1 MKSPYEWL
9 AAAINNHTWVVAG
22 VAAAVFLLAC
32 FGLTMVTMET
42 GDDTYIDKNTPRG
55 ALLAHYK
62 DTYGSDAIMLIY
74 EADSVRNPEVLDYID
89 HLQED
94 LRNER
99 YVDGVSGVVD
109 LLKQANSGTL
119 PSSTAEIDAIIAQA
133 PPAMVERM
141 LPSDLMTISVINL
154 EPGVSTQVQ
163 GQVLGNI
170 ETIIGI
176 SEPPPGVSV
185 IVSGTPA
192 FSKEMGEAM
201 GAEMGTLILVAMV
214 FMTIAVMLLFSHVRY
229 RLLPI
234 GVVAVGLILTFGLM
248 GIFGIPVSMVVVA
261 AFPVLIGV
269 GIDYAIQFQARFDE
283 EARRSPLPKAV
294 WTTITQMGP
303 SILIAMTA
311 TALGFIAMF
320 FAPVPMIADFGKV
333 CAIGV
338 ASCYIA
344 ALIIIPVFGL
354 ITNYRPK
361 SDVQIDNPAPEAGP
375 SLVERYEHLIGK
387 MAHAVAKHPLPILLV
402 FGIVAVGGYY
412 LDEKVPISADEKTFV
427 PDTMPALQDMEKITR
442 TMGSTSTIPVVVTAD
457 NVLSL
462 EMLEWIDQFGSYELE
477 HNDRMTGV
485 TSVATLIRDYNGGT
499 LPETRAEVDAV
510 VARIP
515 EATLKGYLNGRMEA
529 VLEFST
535 VAMEMDALKSF
546 IEGIQS
552 DIAWNDPPA
561 GATVTITGSSE
572 MFTALMDDI
581 ADSKTFM
588 TMLGFA
594 FILGFLLLVYRRVGA
609 VSPLIPIAFVV
620 GWCGAIMYLLGLEY
634 TPLTAVL
641 GSMSIGVASEYTIVI
656 MERCEEE
663 LAKGVGYLEAIQTAV
678 EKIGMAITVSG
689 VATISGFAALTVS
702 SFNIISNFGI
712 VTVITIGFSL
722 MGGIIALPAVLSI
735 MYRYTGST
743 RTSTPAGAGATD

>member
-1 MKSPYEWL
+1 MKNPYEWL
-9 AAAINNHTWVVAG
+9 AKAINNHTWAVAG
-22 VAAAVFLLAC
+22 VAVAIFVLAC
-32 FGLTMVTMET
+32 FGLSMVTMET
-42 GDDTYIDKNTPRG
+42 GDDTYIDKTTPRG

-74 EADSVRNPEVLDYID
+74 EADSVRNPDILRYID
-89 HLQED
+89 NLQED
-94 LRNER
+94 LGNER
-99 YVDGVSGVVD
+99 YVSGVSGVVD
-109 LLKQANSGTL
+109 LLKQVNGGTL
-119 PSSTAEIDAIIAQA
+119 PSSKAEIDAIIGQA
-133 PPAMVERM
+133 PQEMVERM
-141 LPSDLMTISVINL
+141 LPSDLMTIGIITL
-154 EPGVSTQVQ
+154 EPGVGLEVQKQVIE
-163 GQVLGNI
+163 NI
-170 ETIIGI
+170 ETVVSI

-192 FSKEMGEAM
+192 FAKEMGEAM
-201 GAEMGTLILVAMV
+201 GSEMNTLILVAMV

-234 GVVAVGLILTFGLM
+234 GVVGVGLILTFGFM
-248 GIFGIPVSMVVVA
+248 GIFDIPVSMVVIA

-283 EARRSPLPKAV
+283 ETRRSSLPEAV

-320 FAPVPMIADFGKV
+320 FTPVPMIADFGKV

-361 SDVQIDNPAPEAGP
+361 KAKAIDATAG
-375 SLVERYEHLIGK
+375 SGHSFVERYEYLIGK
-387 MAHAVAKHPLPILLV
+387 MAHAVAKHPLPIILI
-402 FGIVAVGGYY
+402 FGVVAVGGYY
-412 LDEKVPISADEKTFV
+412 LDAKVPISADEKTFV
-427 PDTMPALQDMEKITR
+427 PDTMPALQNMEKITR
-442 TMGSTSTIPVVVTAD
+442 TMGSTSTVPVVVTAD
-457 NVLSL
+457 DIFTL
-462 EMLEWIDQFGSYELE
+462 EMLEWIDQFGTYELE
-477 HNDRMTGV
+477 HNDKMTGV
-485 TSVATLIRDYNGGT
+485 TSVATLIRDYNGGV
-499 LPETRAEVDAV
+499 LPTTSAEVDAV

-515 EATLKGYLNGRMEA
+515 EATLKSYLNGRMEA

-546 IEGIQS
+546 IEGIRS

-561 GATVTITGSSE
+561 GATVTITGTSE
-572 MFTALMDDI
+572 MFTALMDEI
-581 ADSKTFM
+581 AESKTFM
-588 TMLGFA
+588 TLLGFV

-620 GWCGAIMYLLGLEY
+620 GWCGAIMYFLGLDY

-663 LAKGVGYLEAIQTAV
+663 LAKGVDYLEAIQTAV

-722 MGGIIALPAVLSI
+722 VGAIIALPAVLSI

-743 RTSTPAGAGATD
+743 RAPAPTGAGVAE

>member
-1 MKSPYEWL
+1 MKNPYERL
-9 AAAINNHTWVVAG
+9 ADAVNNHTWIVAG
-22 VAAAVFLLAC
+22 VAAAVFLLAL
-32 FGLTMVTMET
+32 FGLTMVTMQT
-42 GDDTYIDKNTPRG
+42 GDDTYIDKDTPRG

-163 GQVLGNI
+163 GQVLENI

-229 RLLPI
+229 RLLPV

-338 ASCYIA
+338 ASCYVA
-344 ALIIIPVFGL
+344 ALVIIPVFGL

-361 SDVQIDNPAPEAGP
+361 EAKAIDPTSGSGH

-387 MAHAVAKHPLPILLV
+387 MAHTVAKYPLPVLLI
-402 FGIVAVGGYY
+402 FGVVAVGGYY

-442 TMGSTSTIPVVVTAD
+442 TMGSTTSVPIIVAGD
-457 NVLSL
+457 DVLSL
-462 EMLEWIDQFGSYELE
+462 EMLEWIDRFGTYELE
-477 HNDRMTGV
+477 QNDKMTGV
-485 TSVATLIRDYNGGT
+485 TSVATLIRQYNNGV
-499 LPETRAEVDAV
+499 LPATSAEVDAV

-515 EATLKGYLNGRMEA
+515 EATLKGYLNGRMET

-535 VAMEMDALKSF
+535 VAMEMDAQKSF

-561 GATVTITGSSE
+561 GATVQITGSGE

-581 ADSKTFM
+581 AESKTFM
-588 TMLGFA
+588 TLLGFA
-594 FILGFLLLVYRRVGA
+594 FIFGFLLLVYRRIGA

-620 GWCGAIMYLLGLEY
+620 GWCGAIMYFLGLDY

-689 VATISGFAALTVS
+689 AATISGFAALTVS
-702 SFNIISNFGI
+702 TFNIISNFGI

-722 MGGIIALPAVLSI
+722 VGAIIALPAVLSI

-743 RTSTPAGAGATD
+743 RVPAQAGAGVAD

>member
-1 MKSPYEWL
+1 MKNPYEWL
-9 AAAINNHTWVVAG
+9 ANAINNHTWTVAG
-22 VAAAVFLLAC
+22 VAVAVFVLAL

-42 GDDTYIDKNTPRG
+42 GDDTYIDKDTPRG

-74 EADSVRNPEVLDYID
+74 EADSVRNPDALRYID
-89 HLQED
+89 RLQED

-99 YVDGVSGVVD
+99 YVDEVSGVVD
-109 LLKQANSGTL
+109 LLKQANGGTL
-119 PSSTAEIDAIIAQA
+119 PSSMAEINAIIEMA
-133 PPAMVERM
+133 PPEMVERV
-141 LPSDLMTISVINL
+141 LPSDMMTISVIAL

-163 GQVLGNI
+163 GQVLENI
-170 ETIIGI
+170 ETIISI

-185 IVSGTPA
+185 TVSGTPA

-201 GAEMGTLILVAMV
+201 GAEMGTLILVAMI

-234 GVVAVGLILTFGLM
+234 GVVAVGLILTFGFM
-248 GIFGIPVSMVVVA
+248 GIFGIPVSMVVIA

-283 EARRSPLPKAV
+283 EARHSPLPEAV

-320 FAPVPMIADFGKV
+320 FTPVPMIADFGKV

-338 ASCYIA
+338 ASCYVA
-344 ALIIIPVFGL
+344 ALIIIPVVGL

-361 SDVQIDNPAPEAGP
+361 NETQTVNPASGTGH
-375 SLVERYEHLIGK
+375 SLVLRYEHFIGK
-387 MAHAVAKHPLPILLV
+387 MAYTVAKHPLPVLLV
-402 FGIVAVGGYY
+402 FAIVAAGGYY

-442 TMGSTSTIPVVVTAD
+442 TMGATSTVPVIVTAD
-457 NVLSL
+457 DVLSP
-462 EMLEWIDQFGSYELE
+462 EMLAWIDRFGTYEVE
-477 HNDRMTGV
+477 QNDKMTGV
-485 TSVATLIRDYNGGT
+485 TSIATLIRDYNGGV
-499 LPETRAEVDAV
+499 LPETSAEVDAV

-515 EATLKGYLNGRMEA
+515 ASTLKRYLNGNMEA
-529 VLEFST
+529 ALEFST
-535 VAMEMDALKSF
+535 VAMEMNAMKSF
-546 IEGIQS
+546 IEEIRS

-561 GATVTITGSSE
+561 GATVRITGSGE

-588 TMLGFA
+588 TVLGFA
-594 FILGFLLLVYRRVGA
+594 FILGFLLLVYRRIGA
-609 VSPLIPIAFVV
+609 VSPLVPIAFVV
-620 GWCGAIMYLLGLEY
+620 GWCGGIMYFLGLDY

-678 EKIGMAITVSG
+678 QKIGMAITVSG

-702 SFNIISNFGI
+702 TFNIISNFGV

-722 MGGIIALPAVLSI
+722 VGAIIALPAVLSI
-735 MYRYTGST
+735 MYRHAGST
-743 RTSTPAGAGATD
+743 RAQVQAETGVTD

>member
-1 MKSPYEWL
+1 MKNPYERL
-9 AAAINNHTWVVAG
+9 ADAVNNHTWIVAG
-22 VAAAVFLLAC
+22 VAVAVFLLAC
-32 FGLTMVTMET
+32 FGLTMVTMQT
-42 GDDTYIDKNTPRG
+42 GDDTYIDKDTPRG

-74 EADSVRNPEVLDYID
+74 EADSVRNPEILGYID

-109 LLKQANSGTL
+109 LVKQANGGTL
-119 PSSTAEIDAIIAQA
+119 PSSTAEINAIIREA
-133 PPAMVERM
+133 PPELVERM
-141 LPSDLMTISVINL
+141 LPSDLMTISIINL
-154 EPGVSTQVQ
+154 EPGVGLDVQ
-163 GQVLGNI
+163 KQILGNI
-170 ETIIGI
+170 ETIISI
-176 SEPPPGVSV
+176 SEPPAGVSV
-185 IVSGTPA
+185 TVSGNPA

-234 GVVAVGLILTFGLM
+234 GVVTVGLILTFGLM
-248 GIFGIPVSMVVVA
+248 GLFGIPVSMVVVA

-269 GIDYAIQFQARFDE
+269 GIDYAIQFHARFDE
-283 EARRSPLPKAV
+283 EARHSPLPKAV

-303 SILIAMTA
+303 AILIAMTA

-338 ASCYIA
+338 ASCYVA
-344 ALIIIPVFGL
+344 ALVIIPVFGL

-361 SDVQIDNPAPEAGP
+361 NETQTVNPAPGTGH

-387 MAHAVAKHPLPILLV
+387 MAHTVAKHPLPVLLI
-402 FGIVAVGGYY
+402 FGVVAVGGYY

-442 TMGSTSTIPVVVTAD
+442 TMGSTTSVPIIVAGD
-457 NVLSL
+457 DVLSL
-462 EMLEWIDQFGSYELE
+462 EMLEWIDRFGTYELE
-477 HNDRMTGV
+477 HNDKMTGV
-485 TSVATLIRDYNGGT
+485 TSVATLIRDYNGGV
-499 LPETRAEVDAV
+499 LPATSAEVDAV

-515 EATLKGYLNGRMEA
+515 EATLKGYLNGRMETA
-529 VLEFST
+529 LKFST
-535 VAMEMDALKSF
+535 VAMEMDAQKSF
-546 IEGIQS
+546 IEGIRS

-561 GATVTITGSSE
+561 GATVTITGSGE

-581 ADSKTFM
+581 AESKTFM
-588 TMLGFA
+588 TLLGFA
-594 FILGFLLLVYRRVGA
+594 FILGFLLLVYRRIGA

-620 GWCGAIMYLLGLEY
+620 GWCGAIMYFLGLDY

-678 EKIGMAITVSG
+678 QKIGMAITVSG
-689 VATISGFAALTVS
+689 AATISGFAALTVS
-702 SFNIISNFGI
+702 TFNIISNFGI

-722 MGGIIALPAVLSI
+722 VGAIIALPAVLSI
-735 MYRYTGST
+735 MYRYAGST
-743 RTSTPAGAGATD
+743 RVTAPAGTGVTD

>member
-1 MKSPYEWL
+1 MKNPYEWL
-9 AAAINNHTWVVAG
+9 AKAINNHTWAVAG
-22 VAAAVFLLAC
+22 VAVAIFVLAC
-32 FGLTMVTMET
+32 FGLSMVTMET
-42 GDDTYIDKNTPRG
+42 GDDTYIDKTTPRG

-74 EADSVRNPEVLDYID
+74 EADSVRNPDILRYID
-89 HLQED
+89 NLQED
-94 LRNER
+94 LGNER
-99 YVDGVSGVVD
+99 YVSGVSGVVD
-109 LLKQANSGTL
+109 LLKQVNGGTL
-119 PSSTAEIDAIIAQA
+119 PSSKAEIDAIIGQA
-133 PPAMVERM
+133 PQEMVERM
-141 LPSDLMTISVINL
+141 LPSDLMTIGIITL
-154 EPGVSTQVQ
+154 EPGVGLEVQKQVIE
-163 GQVLGNI
+163 NI
-170 ETIIGI
+170 ETVVSI

-192 FSKEMGEAM
+192 FAKEMGEAM
-201 GAEMGTLILVAMV
+201 GSEMNTLILVAMV

-234 GVVAVGLILTFGLM
+234 GVVGVGLILTFGFM
-248 GIFGIPVSMVVVA
+248 GIFDIPVSMVVIA

-283 EARRSPLPKAV
+283 ETRRSSLPEAV

-320 FAPVPMIADFGKV
+320 FTPVPMIADFGKV

-361 SDVQIDNPAPEAGP
+361 KAKAIDATAG
-375 SLVERYEHLIGK
+375 SGHSFVERYEYLIGK
-387 MAHAVAKHPLPILLV
+387 MAHAVAKHPLPIILI
-402 FGIVAVGGYY
+402 FGVVAVGGYY
-412 LDEKVPISADEKTFV
+412 LDAKVPISADEKTFV
-427 PDTMPALQDMEKITR
+427 PDTMPALQNMEKITR
-442 TMGSTSTIPVVVTAD
+442 TMGSTSTVPVVVTAD
-457 NVLSL
+457 DIFTL
-462 EMLEWIDQFGSYELE
+462 EMLEWIDQFGTYELE
-477 HNDRMTGV
+477 HNDKMTGV
-485 TSVATLIRDYNGGT
+485 TSVATLIRDYNGGV
-499 LPETRAEVDAV
+499 LPTTSAEVDAV

-515 EATLKGYLNGRMEA
+515 EATLKSYLNGRMEA

-546 IEGIQS
+546 IEGIRS

-561 GATVTITGSSE
+561 GATVTITGTSE
-572 MFTALMDDI
+572 MFTALMDEI
-581 ADSKTFM
+581 AESKTFM
-588 TMLGFA
+588 TLLGFV

-620 GWCGAIMYLLGLEY
+620 GWCGAIMYFLGLDY

-663 LAKGVGYLEAIQTAV
+663 LAKGVDYLEAIQTAV

-722 MGGIIALPAVLSI
+722 MGAIIALPAVLSI

-743 RTSTPAGAGATD
+743 RAPAPTGAGVAE